1 MPTSSS
7 DRPMTPPTVWLARG
21 RHAGPAAEDILRGQV
36 RRLKQSGVIR
46 DWLESPAAEGAPERV
61 FEARW
66 ETGEGVTVRA
76 RLSLAL
82 EPAEGGAWT
91 LVAEAE
97 APWDPRWPSP
107 VTMFWPDDPDAAWD
121 LDAETGAGLRL
132 RDVNPLPADDKELRR
147 VLRGAARAGW
157 AVHFVVHEAMT
168 PGARGRLPLARLLP
182 PGLRHRVVEHRA
194 APHQLR
200 SVNWAL
206 QEFGVQ
212 VPRGGAVVLAGTP
225 APQGYDGDDFAVRS
239 VFLDGSEP
247 AELLAAVNRLAAS
260 PRPLPEGAAE
270 MLTALREDWHLLTL
284 REELARERALV
295 KMYAEALEAMTRS
308 RDLYRE
314 AAERAH
320 EALAGY
326 RESAAG
332 HPGPV
337 ARAPREEGAAA
348 SPLQQL
354 TRTLERFKGGTKAWR
369 PPGGARDEGRSEA
382 DGGDGGGGNDTDGT
396 RA

>member
-21 RHAGPAAEDILRGQV
+21 RHAGPAAEDVLRRQLQ
-36 RRLKQSGVIR
+36 RLKESGVIR
-46 DWLESPAAEGAPERV
+46 DWLEPPMAEGAPERV

-66 ETGEGVTVRA
+66 EAGEAVTVRA

-82 EPAEGGAWT
+82 EPADGRAWT

-107 VTMFWPDDPDAAWD
+107 VTMFWPDDPDVAWD
-121 LDAETGAGLRL
+121 HEAETGAELRL
-132 RDVNPLPADDKELRR
+132 RDVNPLPPDDKELRR
-147 VLRGAARAGW
+147 VLRGAARGGW
-157 AVHFVVHEAMT
+157 AVHFVLHEAMT
-168 PGARGRLPLARLLP
+168 PDARGRLPLARLLP

-206 QEFGVQ
+206 REFGVQ
-212 VPRGGAVVLAGTP
+212 VPRGGAVVLAGAP

-260 PRPLPEGAAE
+260 PRALPDGAE
-270 MLTALREDWHLLTL
+270 EVLTALREDWHLLTL
-284 REELARERALV
+284 EEELARERALV

-326 RESAAG
+326 REPA
-332 HPGPV
+332 V
-337 ARAPREEGAAA
+337 AQPEPAVREPRQGAAAA

-354 TRTLERFKGGTKAWR
+354 TRTLERFKGGAKAWR
-369 PPGGARDEGRSEA
+369 PAGGAQGGSSP
-382 DGGDGGGGNDTDGT
+382 GDGVSTGGDTDGP
-396 RA
+396 RS

>member
-1 MPTSSS
+1 MPTSTS

-21 RHAGPAAEDILRGQV
+21 RHAGPAAEDVLRRHVQQ
-36 RRLKQSGVIR
+36 LKESGVIR
-46 DWLESPAAEGAPERV
+46 DWLELPETEGAPERV

-66 ETGEGVTVRA
+66 EAGEEVTVRA
-76 RLSLAL
+76 RLSLAPD
-82 EPAEGGAWT
+82 PAEGRPWVLA
-91 LVAEAE
+91 AEAE

-107 VTMFWPDDPDAAWD
+107 VTMFWPDDPDVAWD
-121 LDAETGAGLRL
+121 HEGETGAGLRL
-132 RDVNPLPADDKELRR
+132 RDINPLPPDDKELRR
-147 VLRGAARAGW
+147 VLRGAARGGW

-168 PGARGRLPLARLLP
+168 PDGRGRRPLARLLP

-206 QEFGVQ
+206 REFGVQ
-212 VPRGGAVVLAGTP
+212 VPRGGAVVLPGAP

-247 AELLAAVNRLAAS
+247 AELLAAVSRFAAS
-260 PRPLPEGAAE
+260 PRPLPDGAE
-270 MLTALREDWHLLTL
+270 EVLTALREDWHLLTL
-284 REELARERALV
+284 EEELARERALV

-320 EALAGY
+320 EALAVH
-326 RESAAG
+326 RESAAAQ
-332 HPGPV
+332 PEPPV
-337 ARAPREEGAAA
+337 REPQREAPAA

-354 TRTLERFKGGTKAWR
+354 TRTLERFKGGGRARR
-369 PPGGARDEGRSEA
+369 PAAGARGETGP
-382 DGGDGGGGNDTDGT
+382 GGGGAENGADGP

>member
-1 MPTSSS
+1 
-7 DRPMTPPTVWLARG
+7 MTPPTVWLARG
-21 RHAGPAAEDILRGQV
+21 RHAGPAAQDVV
-36 RRLKQSGVIR
+36 RRHAQQLKESGVIR
-46 DWLESPAAEGAPERV
+46 DWLELPETEGAPEQV

-66 ETGEGVTVRA
+66 EAGEEVTVRA
-76 RLSLAL
+76 RLALAL
-82 EPAEGGAWT
+82 DPAREGAWT
-91 LVAEAE
+91 LAAEAE

-107 VTMFWPDDPDAAWD
+107 ATMFWPDDPGVPWD
-121 LDAETGAGLRL
+121 HEGETGAELRL
-132 RDVNPLPADDKELRR
+132 RDVNPLPPDDKELRR

-168 PGARGRLPLARLLP
+168 PDARGRLPLARLLP

-200 SVNWAL
+200 AVNWAL
-206 QEFGVQ
+206 REVGVQ
-212 VPRGGAVVLAGTP
+212 VPRGGAVVLPGEP

-247 AELLAAVNRLAAS
+247 AELLAAVRRLAAS
-260 PRPLPEGAAE
+260 PRPLPDGAGE
-270 MLTALREDWHLLTL
+270 VLTALREDWHLLTL
-284 REELARERALV
+284 QEELARERALV
-295 KMYAEALEAMTRS
+295 TMYAEALEAMTRS

-320 EALAGY
+320 EALAVY
-326 RESAAG
+326 RESAADQ
-332 HPGPV
+332 PAPPV
-337 ARAPREEGAAA
+337 GEARQEAPAA

-354 TRTLERFKGGTKAWR
+354 TRTLERFKGGAKAR
-369 PPGGARDEGRSEA
+369 RPGGTARDGTGPGHDGAENGA
-382 DGGDGGGGNDTDGT
+382 DGS